1 MSERQYIEVALYT
14 LKNGVE
20 EAKFLVVSDTASE
33 VYRKLGGFVRREHM
47 KSDDGKWVDMVYWQ
61 NRDIAKQ
68 AEPVLYQD
76 ATIAEVMGLI
86 DTDTMVFTHVEPFRQ
101 YN

>member
-1 MSERQYIEVALYT
+1 MSDQHYIEVALYSV
-14 LKNGVE
+14 KREVK
-20 EAKFLVVSDTASE
+20 EAQFLRISDAAAE
-33 VYRKLGGFVRREHM
+33 VYRKLEGFVRRELM

-61 NRDIAKQ
+61 NREVAKR

-76 ATIAEVMGLI
+76 TTIAEVMGLI

-101 YN
+101 YT

>member
-14 LKNGVE
+14 VKGE
-20 EAKFLVVSDTASE
+20 EAKFLSVSDDANE
-33 VYRKLGGFVRREHM
+33 VYRKLEGFVRRELM

-61 NRDIAKQ
+61 NRALAKQ
-68 AEPVLYQD
+68 AEDILYHD

-86 DTDTMVFTHVEPFRQ
+86 DTETMVFTHVEPFRQ
-101 YN
+101 YS